1 MTTTPLLRNCQR
13 RLALAWYTLSACVI
27 GLIAVQIQTGV
38 GDSASW
44 TWLSPHIIPSLSLI
58 TGAVIAAET
67 RADEQKRVS
76 PFLFR
81 LGMAFSILYLLA
93 ILAVIVGATNS
104 HSRIDAL
111 KRSDLYL
118 GPVQGIVVALLGVF
132 YVSTHHHDAASQRVA
147 ADKDLD
153 PLPNQHENE
162 V

>member
-1 MTTTPLLRNCQR
+1 MTTSPLLRDCQR

-38 GDSASW
+38 ADSASW

-67 RADEQKRVS
+67 RADEQKHVS

-81 LGMAFSILYLLA
+81 LGMTFSVLYLLA
-93 ILAVIVGATNS
+93 ILAIIIGATNS
-104 HSRIDAL
+104 LPRIDAL

-132 YVSTHHHDAASQRVA
+132 YVSTHHRDAASQRAA
-147 ADKDLD
+147 ADKNVDRLQNKRED
-153 PLPNQHENE
+153 E